1 GLFPEE
7 SLTDVH
13 LRFRSEGERD
23 VAYVVKQLSKDSTGD
38 AKRMY
43 DYIEKGICD
52 AIEKQYLSSFVFAI
66 YLDRNDPNNIIEAY
80 TFNFS
85 YHEVPG
91 QEGRVPTMDLNVR
104 MGDMS
109 LGSDTDQQ
117 QNKEASAAPVGRSS
131 LEVATN
137 LRTLLRNISTRASM
151 LYSLPR
157 RRYATF
163 KLYYTPETPEEY
175 QPPGFTAV
183 DPEDARLYFA
193 THHSEEVPDREV
205 YGTIETG
212 YHSID
217 VKVATLTHCIPQTDL
232 SAPAG
237 RSDRKAEIAE
247 QTQDAHDRNVVW
259 SAEVDVQTLKDAK
272 EPERVDP
279 VIESSV
285 DVGPIGTRARDG
297 KVTLQKGGGLKTYVG
312 APSVR
317 PADIQAF
324 NDENSMQDV
333 VETQPIEPA
342 YSRPTT
348 PVGQATSQMDTLQLA
363 DRIVQDIADMND
375 TEMLNADTQMPS
387 IENNAIP
394 EPEVRMEID
403 EDSLPRSKTPPIKS
417 NLEPS
422 SKTLRS
428 GSTKKASPLIPCS
441 CGGKSDKKEPE
452 IVCNICHGVYHVWC
466 AVLLEPYDCLVA
478 DMGSPAAWDEAK
490 VEAENKWR
498 ALCLFRR
505 ALKIAKDGAV
515 PQTALALSKR
525 LGCPNSLGQ
534 QMKKRLEDEGFIGPE
549 VIETVDVFEEP
560 VPAKGKKKTKKPTK
574 ANKGKLVMFWSE
586 VNKRKFM
593 RYFKPG
599 GTFERAI
606 YNFNM
611 GGAGMQSIV
620 RALRSLQ
627 VIASQDQSQPK
638 GPTTPKTRRKNSK
651 TSTTA
656 PYPPRQPLLPRQET
670 TSVPAPGVTDH
681 HGLSAAPRSPLG
693 PTALL
698 EDVFAPPLSARKRA
712 RSGGKVVTY
721 GARKKLKMSMATGDL
736 DMEE

>member
-1 GLFPEE
+1 
-7 SLTDVH
+7 
-13 LRFRSEGERD
+13 
-23 VAYVVKQLSKDSTGD
+23 
-38 AKRMY
+38 
-43 DYIEKGICD
+43 
-52 AIEKQYLSSFVFAI
+52 
-66 YLDRNDPNNIIEAY
+66 
-80 TFNFS
+80 
-85 YHEVPG
+85 
-91 QEGRVPTMDLNVR
+91 
-104 MGDMS
+104 
-109 LGSDTDQQ
+109 
-117 QNKEASAAPVGRSS
+117 
-131 LEVATN
+131 
-137 LRTLLRNISTRASM
+137 
-151 LYSLPR
+151 
-157 RRYATF
+157 
-163 KLYYTPETPEEY
+163 EY

-232 SAPAG
+232 SAPTG
-237 RSDRKAEIAE
+237 QSDRKAEIAE

-297 KVTLQKGGGLKTYVG
+297 KITLQKGGGLKTYVG

-333 VETQPIEPA
+333 VETQPIESA
-342 YSRPTT
+342 YSRPTS

-375 TEMLNADTQMPS
+375 TEMLNADTQMPFV
-387 IENNAIP
+387 ENNAIP

-403 EDSLPRSKTPPIKS
+403 GDSLPRSKTPPIKS

-428 GSTKKASPLIPCS
+428 GSTKKASPQIPCS

-452 IVCNICHGVYHVWC
+452 IVCNICYGVYHVC
-466 AVLLEPYDCLVA
+466 C
-478 DMGSPAAWDEAK
+478 MGYLGLDDSRLPRSFECFQCRLSQCPRATSRSDEAK

-525 LGCPNSLGQ
+525 L
-534 QMKKRLEDEGFIGPE
+534 
-549 VIETVDVFEEP
+549 
-560 VPAKGKKKTKKPTK
+560 
-574 ANKGKLVMFWSE
+574 
-586 VNKRKFM
+586 
-593 RYFKPG
+593 
-599 GTFERAI
+599 
-606 YNFNM
+606 
-611 GGAGMQSIV
+611 
-620 RALRSLQ
+620 
-627 VIASQDQSQPK
+627 
-638 GPTTPKTRRKNSK
+638 
-651 TSTTA
+651 
-656 PYPPRQPLLPRQET
+656 
-670 TSVPAPGVTDH
+670 
-681 HGLSAAPRSPLG
+681 
-693 PTALL
+693 
-698 EDVFAPPLSARKRA
+698 
-712 RSGGKVVTY
+712 
-721 GARKKLKMSMATGDL
+721 
-736 DMEE
+736 